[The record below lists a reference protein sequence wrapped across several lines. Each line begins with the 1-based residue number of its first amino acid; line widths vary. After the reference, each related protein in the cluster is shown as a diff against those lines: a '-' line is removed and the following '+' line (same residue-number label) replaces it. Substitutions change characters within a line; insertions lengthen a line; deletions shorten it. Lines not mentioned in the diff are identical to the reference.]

1 MGIVASK
8 PVTICLPV
16 LPLTTNF
23 DREIILTGPKGKTK
37 GKEMKTYTIA
47 ICGLRTP
54 DAWAVYYHVDE
65 STINATRCDGYPVVI
80 LEATPEEQ
88 GVN

>member
-1 MGIVASK
+1 
-8 PVTICLPV
+8 
-16 LPLTTNF
+16 
-23 DREIILTGPKGKTK
+23 
-37 GKEMKTYTIA
+37 MKTYTIA

-88 GVN
+88 EVN